1 MKISKHIVFHGA
13 REENVAGS
21 HESIALYLIRFIL
34 NKRLLFLQTHL
45 EMLSLF
51 FLFGFIKQMSKSL
64 ILALGCCGLDHI
76 FFLFFVIKN
85 AIITVQTMNYINRC
99 SQRTNLIHSSS
110 STHRSNPSHSSSPF
124 PLYIADTI

>member
-85 AIITVQTMNYINRC
+85 AIITVQIMNYINRC
-99 SQRTNLIHSSS
+99 S
-110 STHRSNPSHSSSPF
+110 
-124 PLYIADTI
+124 